1 MKSIVAFLIAF
12 SFFIPVQS
20 KGQDEH
26 FGIKLQREGE
36 AYAACMGCGA
46 WIYSYRGDWFFI
58 AEEQNAPII
67 TGFFVSRVSS
77 NVVYAWQA
85 YYCSVTDLSRKIDA
99 LGIPRNKRIQASC
112 TSAGWVL
119 LSL

>member
-1 MKSIVAFLIAF
+1 
-12 SFFIPVQS
+12 
-20 KGQDEH
+20 
-26 FGIKLQREGE
+26 
-36 AYAACMGCGA
+36 
-46 WIYSYRGDWFFI
+46 
-58 AEEQNAPII
+58 
-67 TGFFVSRVSS
+67 
-77 NVVYAWQA
+77 VVYAWQA